1 MTTFPFPSSS
11 RMRTGRTSTIRAC
24 ECASSVMIPL
34 WLPVKLIAGT
44 PCSCNAME
52 RRAMLIRSPHVRSM
66 SSSRRGGS
74 EDIRLAR
81 ERSSSVVSPMAETT
95 TTIWCPSARLAA
107 TRAAT
112 LRMRS
117 TSATEEPP
125 NVGTMSMHPPGHGKN
140 PCAPRVD
147 RPVPSHSIARPL
159 ARNDSPM
166 TAMIE
171 VTGLTKRYRDRVAV
185 EDLSFSVPEGEIL
198 GFLGPNGAGKS
209 TTMRI
214 LTGYLPATGGTVKV
228 AGFDVFEDPYEVK
241 RRIGYLPETPPLY
254 PEMTVRGYLKFV
266 AAIKGVRRGQL
277 AAELERVA
285 HSTGVA
291 EVMERL
297 IQNLSKGYRQRVGVA
312 QALLGNPPVL
322 ILDEPTEGLDPSQRA
337 EVRQLIK
344 GLAGQH
350 TVILSTHI
358 LSEVTM
364 TCERVLILNQGRMV
378 AFDEIRNLSLIH

>member
-1 MTTFPFPSSS
+1 
-11 RMRTGRTSTIRAC
+11 
-24 ECASSVMIPL
+24 
-34 WLPVKLIAGT
+34 
-44 PCSCNAME
+44 
-52 RRAMLIRSPHVRSM
+52 
-66 SSSRRGGS
+66 
-74 EDIRLAR
+74 
-81 ERSSSVVSPMAETT
+81 
-95 TTIWCPSARLAA
+95 
-107 TRAAT
+107 
-112 LRMRS
+112 
-117 TSATEEPP
+117 
-125 NVGTMSMHPPGHGKN
+125 
-140 PCAPRVD
+140 
-147 RPVPSHSIARPL
+147 
-159 ARNDSPM
+159 M

-171 VTGLTKRYRDRVAV
+171 VTGLSKRYRDRVAV
-185 EDLSFSVPEGEIL
+185 ENLTFSVPEGEIL

-209 TTMRI
+209 TTMKI
-214 LTGYLPATGGTVKV
+214 LTGYLPATSGTVKV
-228 AGFDVFEDPYEVK
+228 AGFDVFEEPYEVK

-266 AAIKGVRRGQL
+266 ASIKGVRRGQL
-277 AAELERVA
+277 ATEMERVA
-285 HSTGVA
+285 HATGVS
-291 EVMERL
+291 EVLDRL

-378 AFDEIRNLSLIH
+378 AFDEIRNLAHALGGDQTSLEDIFLKLTAAA

>member
-1 MTTFPFPSSS
+1 
-11 RMRTGRTSTIRAC
+11 
-24 ECASSVMIPL
+24 
-34 WLPVKLIAGT
+34 
-44 PCSCNAME
+44 
-52 RRAMLIRSPHVRSM
+52 
-66 SSSRRGGS
+66 
-74 EDIRLAR
+74 
-81 ERSSSVVSPMAETT
+81 
-95 TTIWCPSARLAA
+95 
-107 TRAAT
+107 
-112 LRMRS
+112 
-117 TSATEEPP
+117 
-125 NVGTMSMHPPGHGKN
+125 
-140 PCAPRVD
+140 
-147 RPVPSHSIARPL
+147 
-159 ARNDSPM
+159 M

-185 EDLSFSVPEGEIL
+185 ENLTFSVPEGEIL

-209 TTMRI
+209 TTMKI
-214 LTGYLPATGGTVKV
+214 LTGYLPATSGTVKV
-228 AGFDVFEDPYEVK
+228 AGFDVFEEPYEVK

-254 PEMTVRGYLKFV
+254 PEMTVRGYLRFV
-266 AAIKGVRRGQL
+266 ASIKGVRRGQL
-277 AAELERVA
+277 TTEIERVA
-285 HSTGVA
+285 HATGVA
-291 EVMERL
+291 EVLDRL

-378 AFDEIRNLSLIH
+378 AFDEIRNLAHALGGDQTSLEDIFLKLTAAA

>member
-1 MTTFPFPSSS
+1 
-11 RMRTGRTSTIRAC
+11 
-24 ECASSVMIPL
+24 
-34 WLPVKLIAGT
+34 
-44 PCSCNAME
+44 
-52 RRAMLIRSPHVRSM
+52 
-66 SSSRRGGS
+66 
-74 EDIRLAR
+74 
-81 ERSSSVVSPMAETT
+81 
-95 TTIWCPSARLAA
+95 
-107 TRAAT
+107 
-112 LRMRS
+112 
-117 TSATEEPP
+117 
-125 NVGTMSMHPPGHGKN
+125 
-140 PCAPRVD
+140 
-147 RPVPSHSIARPL
+147 
-159 ARNDSPM
+159 M

-171 VTGLTKRYRDRVAV
+171 VTGLSKRYRDRVAV
-185 EDLSFSVPEGEIL
+185 ENLTFSVPEGEIL

-209 TTMRI
+209 TTMKI
-214 LTGYLPATGGTVKV
+214 LTGYLPATSGTVKV

-266 AAIKGVRRGQL
+266 ASIKGVRRGQL
-277 AAELERVA
+277 TTEMERVA
-285 HSTGVA
+285 HATGVS
-291 EVMERL
+291 EVLDRL

-378 AFDEIRNLSLIH
+378 AFDEIRNLAHALGGDQTSLEDIFLKLTAAA